1 MISTL
6 AATVRCMV
14 STPGLVQVNMA
25 VASLIES
32 QMPIKRLLLLLDIAR
47 QDVPAGIPTPL
58 MKWNQ
63 TIRDVAG

>member
-1 MISTL
+1 
-6 AATVRCMV
+6 VN
-14 STPGLVQVNMA
+14 TPGLVQVNMA

-47 QDVPAGIPTPL
+47 QDVPAGSPAPL

>member
-1 MISTL
+1 ML
-6 AATVRCMV
+6 LVGPVLTV
-14 STPGLVQVNMA
+14 TGLLQVNMA

-47 QDVPAGIPTPL
+47 QDVPAGSPTPL
-58 MKWNQ
+58 MNWNQ

>member
-1 MISTL
+1 
-6 AATVRCMV
+6 
-14 STPGLVQVNMA
+14 MA